1 MPLVVLGLIALG
13 AAILLVWIS
22 VNPNAGK
29 PKESYG
35 PRIKKEGF
43 RHSADGKIVYMFERF
58 TGGGNSN
65 NAGGNGNSNNAND
78 GGGQDQ
84 GSPDDGESK

>member
-29 PKESYG
+29 PREGAG
-35 PRIKKEGF
+35 PRIKREGF

-58 TGGGNSN
+58 TGGGETSRG
-65 NAGGNGNSNNAND
+65 AGRDDSANGGD
-78 GGGQDQ
+78 EEDQ